1 VRTVKRV
8 VVSGMGI
15 VAPNAI
21 GLAAYEQG
29 LREGR
34 SGISFC
40 PPMRDMDFAC
50 QVGGIPPLSDETA
63 REYLDSAILRNLN
76 SSMKYAL
83 IASLECWRDAGMNV
97 PRMDSQVDWNT
108 AAIVGT
114 CAGGVDTLCEFVV
127 PETNTGR
134 VRRLGSN
141 SGEKTMTSCTSAC
154 IGGVLGLGGQVTTN
168 SSACCTGTEAI
179 INAYWM
185 IREGRIERVL
195 AGSAESCSIYQWAPL
210 DAMRVTMRKS
220 NDRPEAASRPLS
232 ASAGGLVPSGGAG
245 ILMLESLESAKAR
258 GVRIYAELLGGCI
271 NSGGQR
277 NGGSITAS
285 NPEGI
290 QRCIQE
296 GLEAAKTRPS
306 EIDYING
313 HLTGTGADAKE
324 IRCLATALGRSLA
337 EMPWVNATKSMIG
350 HGIGAAGSM
359 ECVAAILQLS
369 RGFLHPSINCEDF
382 HPEIAELAPRV
393 PQSSVPVPCQ
403 VALKA
408 SFGFGDV
415 NSCAVFKR
423 WD

>member
-1 VRTVKRV
+1 VNRV

-21 GLAAYEQG
+21 GLDAYQRA
-29 LREGR
+29 LREGK
-34 SGISFC
+34 SGVSYC
-40 PPMRDMDFAC
+40 PPMRDLDFAC
-50 QVGGIPPLSDETA
+50 HVGGIPPLSDETV
-63 REYLDSAILRNLN
+63 RELLDPSIIRNLN
-76 SSMKYAL
+76 TSMTYAL
-83 IASLECWRDAGMNV
+83 IASLECWRDAGMSI
-97 PRMDSQVDWNT
+97 PRMDSEVDWNT
-108 AAIVGT
+108 AAIIGT

-127 PETNTGR
+127 PETNSGR

-141 SGEKTMTSCTSAC
+141 SGEKTMASCTSAC

-179 INAYWM
+179 VNAYWM
-185 IREGRIERVL
+185 IREGRAARVL
-195 AGSAESCSIYQWAPL
+195 AGSAESCSVYQWAPL

-245 ILMLESLESAKAR
+245 ILLLENLESAAAR
-258 GVRIYAELLGGCI
+258 GARIHAELLGGHI

-285 NPEGI
+285 NPESI
-290 QRCIQE
+290 HRCVRE
-296 GLEAAKTRPS
+296 ALEVAKTKPA

-324 IRCLATALGRSLA
+324 IRCLSTALGRSLP

-359 ECVAAILQLS
+359 ETIATVLQLS
-369 RGFLHPSINCEDF
+369 QGFLHPSINCEDF

-393 PQSSVPVPCQ
+393 PQSSVSVPCQ
-403 VALKA
+403 VALKT

-415 NSCAVFKR
+415 NSCTVFKR
-423 WD
+423 WAD

>member
-1 VRTVKRV
+1 MNRV
-8 VVSGMGI
+8 VITGMGV

-21 GLAAYEQG
+21 GLEAFQLA

-34 SGISFC
+34 SGISYC
-40 PPMRDMDFAC
+40 PQMKEVDFAC
-50 QVGGIPPLSDETA
+50 QVGGIPPLTDAITNEHI
-63 REYLDSAILRNLN
+63 EPAILRNLN

-83 IASLECWRDAGMNV
+83 LAALECWRDAGMTV
-97 PRMDSQVDWNT
+97 PQTDSEVDWAT
-108 AAIVGT
+108 AGIIGT

-127 PETNTGR
+127 PETNAGR

-141 SGEKTMTSCTSAC
+141 SGERTMTSCTSAC

-179 INAYWM
+179 VNAYWM

-195 AGSAESCSIYQWAPL
+195 AGSAESCSIFQWAPL

-220 NDRPEAASRPLS
+220 NDRPHAASRPLS
-232 ASAGGLVPSGGAG
+232 ASAGGLVPSGGSG
-245 ILMLESLESAKAR
+245 ILLLENLTSARAR
-258 GVRIYAELLGGCI
+258 GARIYAELLGGHI

-277 NGGSITAS
+277 NGGTITAS

-290 QRCIQE
+290 HRCI
-296 GLEAAKTRPS
+296 LEALEVARTKPS

-313 HLTGTGADAKE
+313 HLTGTGADTKE
-324 IRCLATALGRSLA
+324 IRCLATALGRSLP
-337 EMPWVNATKSMIG
+337 EMPWINATKSMIG

-359 ECVAAILQLS
+359 ETVATLLQLS
-369 RGFLHPSINCEDF
+369 QGFIHPSINCEDF
-382 HPEIAELAPRV
+382 HPEILELAPRV
-393 PQSSVPVPCQ
+393 PQSCISVPSR
-403 VALKA
+403 VALKT

-415 NSCAVFKR
+415 NSCTVFRR
-423 WD
+423 WDE